1 MELAVREAEIIFRA
15 VLIVIFAVRIRK
27 GLTNGEVYPIYM
39 ISYGAFHFITQFW
52 R

>member
-15 VLIVIFAVRIRK
+15 VLIVIVAVRIRK

-39 ISYGAFHFITQFW
+39 ISYGAFRFITQFW